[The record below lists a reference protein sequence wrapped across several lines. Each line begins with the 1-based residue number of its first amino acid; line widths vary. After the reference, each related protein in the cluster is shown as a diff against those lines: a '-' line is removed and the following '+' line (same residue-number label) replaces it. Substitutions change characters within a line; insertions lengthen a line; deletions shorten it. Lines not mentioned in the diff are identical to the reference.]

1 MLDFATAMLS
11 GLERWMLTAG
21 PAMID
26 LNTFCDTSDKLMSSV
41 SVLDEVQKRLY
52 TDEVH
57 FQWPRALSTSLYSFS
72 ALDWHDLGAIAQEMT
87 RKRRYGRLQKAMGDV
102 SLLAGSP
109 ADAIEHYSTAIDLS
123 KACADVVWTGAAFGG
138 IASAKVS

>member
-1 MLDFATAMLS
+1 
-11 GLERWMLTAG
+11 
-21 PAMID
+21 
-26 LNTFCDTSDKLMSSV
+26 
-41 SVLDEVQKRLY
+41 
-52 TDEVH
+52 
-57 FQWPRALSTSLYSFS
+57 
-72 ALDWHDLGAIAQEMT
+72 
-87 RKRRYGRLQKAMGDV
+87 MGDV